1 MLEVLQEVDSTFQS
15 LPNINDPFVSV
26 AYRNSLNYRVDFLNP
41 NRGSDDHQDKPVKMK
56 LLGGTGAQPLR
67 HLDFL
72 IYEPER
78 SVLLYKGGIPVTIPR
93 SERYAVHKLI
103 VSAGRKDQVKSA
115 KDTLQAATLIEVLAS
130 RRPMELANAWDVAW
144 NTGPRWREK
153 LEAGRARL
161 AQQQQDSLAS
171 VLEKAAQ
178 SKKRRS

>member
-1 MLEVLQEVDSTFQS
+1 M
-15 LPNINDPFVSV
+15 
-26 AYRNSLNYRVDFLNP
+26 DFLTL
-41 NRGSDDHQDKPVKMK
+41 NRGSDDHQDKPAKMK
-56 LLGGTGAQPLR
+56 SLGGTGAQPLR

-103 VSAGRKDQVKSA
+103 VSAERKDQVKSA
-115 KDTLQAATLIEVLAS
+115 KDTLQAATLIEALAS

-153 LEAGRARL
+153 LEAGRARP
-161 AQQQQDSLAS
+161 AQQDSLAACRTKVCRQGMRS
-171 VLEKAAQ
+171 LMARKGD
-178 SKKRRS
+178 RRRAFMQPSARTSASSSRP